1 MLIFACVG
9 KSNSTKVF
17 QINILVAAKL
27 ARVHANQRHETRH
40 ETQEAVRGKTWKY
53 NARAFKRAI
62 RFRDEMKHHSDF
74 SKAST
79 VAC

>member
-1 MLIFACVG
+1 LRAFG

-40 ETQEAVRGKTWKY
+40 ETQEAVRENMEVITPALLNGES
-53 NARAFKRAI
+53 AFG
-62 RFRDEMKHHSDF
+62 MK
-74 SKAST
+74 
-79 VAC
+79 